1 MSNTSPKSKHSYSS
15 DWNLIVALQHELN
28 HLPLD
33 KKHDN
38 IKPAV
43 EEYLRNRLKELKD
56 RWK

>member
-1 MSNTSPKSKHSYSS
+1 MSNTDSTNKRSYSS
-15 DWNLIVALQHELN
+15 DWNLMVALQHELN

-43 EEYLRNRLKELKD
+43 EEYLRDRIKEIKD